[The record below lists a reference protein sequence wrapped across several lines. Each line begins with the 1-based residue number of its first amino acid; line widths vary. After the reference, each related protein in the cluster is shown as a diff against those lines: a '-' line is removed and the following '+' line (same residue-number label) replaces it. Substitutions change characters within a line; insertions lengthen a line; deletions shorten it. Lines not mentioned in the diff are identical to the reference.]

1 MAYKN
6 VFYYVDFLSKQP
18 SLCVFNHTRYLTLFG
33 AILSLIVVFVSFG
46 FGLYFLINFFKRKD
60 INIVSIRETSGFH
73 NGFNLSDTLF
83 MFYYDYTCT
92 IPDDTDVDNLLQ
104 TSVLSLSFMNS
115 SYNDPELSSSIDVKF
130 ERCSV
135 DIIPERFRNKNFSV
149 DIDSYYCISPGQ
161 NIIFDENDN
170 FTNNLLFTALP
181 CNAIFGHTNCKSESY
196 IEQCYKQT
204 SPIFE
209 LLIETDNTDHYNE
222 SYPIQPSTYKL
233 YESKPPKYSIY
244 DEVYFTVL
252 NYETDTGYLFENI
265 KKDSGIIVNP
275 GRIKYSFDINENSP
289 FTKPIIQFSFSMDKT
304 GSEKYTRTYSKLQNI
319 IADIGGMISLIQT
332 IASMFI
338 YLISENY
345 LYVEI
350 ANNVLSVKETFYPTM
365 YKSDNRLLSVN
376 NNDSGILHLKSPH
389 RKSMNIIADSCYFRD
404 MKSNL
409 NLLSKLSNEKP
420 LRLSNDPS
428 SSNVGI
434 KYCKTKSK
442 VFLSSKELSI
452 IKNRQPLNLYE
463 RIKGADFFFFLMGI
477 KSTKGAAM
485 IALSEKVTKES
496 LGCEQ
501 LIRNNIY
508 LQKVIS
514 SMNDKQKDLFF
525 NSKPEVLKEMEKK
538 MLVISNIDK
547 TRKNELSNILQL

>member
-6 VFYYVDFLSKQP
+6 VLYYVDFLSKQP
-18 SLCVFNHTRYLTLFG
+18 SLCIFNHTRYLTLFG

-60 INIVSIRETSGFH
+60 INLVSIRETSGFH

-104 TSVLSLSFMNS
+104 TSVLSLTFMNT

-130 ERCSV
+130 ERCSL
-135 DIIPERFRNKNFSV
+135 DIIPERFRNKNLSV
-149 DIDSYYCISPGQ
+149 DINSYYCMSPGQ

-170 FTNNLLFTALP
+170 FTNYLYVAALP
-181 CNAIFGHTNCKSESY
+181 CNSIFGHTNCKSESY

-204 SPIFE
+204 SPVFE
-209 LLIETDNTDHYNE
+209 LIIETDNTDHYNE
-222 SYPIQPSTYKL
+222 SYPIQPSTYKI

-244 DEVYFTVL
+244 DEVYFTML

-275 GRIKYSFDINENSP
+275 GKIKYSFDINDNSP
-289 FTKPIIQFSFSMDKT
+289 FTKPILQFGFSMDKT

-376 NNDSGILHLKSPH
+376 NNDSGVLHLKSPH
-389 RKSMNIIADSCYFRD
+389 RKSMNIIADSCYSRD

-428 SSNVGI
+428 SSNVDI

-463 RIKGADFFFFLMGI
+463 RIKGSDFFFFLMGI